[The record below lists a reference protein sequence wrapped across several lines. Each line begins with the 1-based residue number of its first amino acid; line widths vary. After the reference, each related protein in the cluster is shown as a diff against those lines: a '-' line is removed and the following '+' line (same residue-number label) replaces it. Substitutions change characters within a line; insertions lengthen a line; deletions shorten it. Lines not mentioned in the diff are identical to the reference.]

1 MVTLKFDP
9 TDWTECMK
17 IGPRPASH
25 EKNSTSVYY
34 ILYLYI
40 YNNLTTPKQKQIDK
54 KAERS
59 IGYILAG
66 TQKKKLRYTR
76 EAACLRLNVYFMH
89 WTPYRRL
96 VYCLKIEVK

>member
-1 MVTLKFDP
+1 
-9 TDWTECMK
+9 MK
-17 IGPRPASH
+17 KILRRFIIS
-25 EKNSTSVYY
+25 Y
-34 ILYLYI
+34 IYLYI

-76 EAACLRLNVYFMH
+76 DAACLRLNVYFMH
-89 WTPYRRL
+89 KHRL
-96 VYCLKIEVK
+96 DDSYIALRLR

>member
-1 MVTLKFDP
+1 
-9 TDWTECMK
+9 MK
-17 IGPRPASH
+17 KILRRFIIS
-25 EKNSTSVYY
+25 Y
-34 ILYLYI
+34 IYI
-40 YNNLTTPKQKQIDK
+40 YNNNLTAPKQKQIDK

-89 WTPYRRL
+89 
-96 VYCLKIEVK
+96 